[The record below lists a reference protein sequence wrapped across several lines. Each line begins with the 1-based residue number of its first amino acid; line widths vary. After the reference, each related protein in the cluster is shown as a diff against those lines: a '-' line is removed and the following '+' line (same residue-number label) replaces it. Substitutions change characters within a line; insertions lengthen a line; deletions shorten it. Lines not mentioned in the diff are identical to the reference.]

1 MTGFGLNI
9 GKGGDFLPS
18 IRINGKDGGVERST
32 WDGTNKG
39 AEIIDDLVAL
49 FDFATLKVG
58 WIDFT
63 DKGPDRRM
71 VAIGDPLP
79 DRPSEKH
86 KQGIEI
92 VVQLP
97 GNLGCHELCSTA
109 TGVVAALE
117 TIYDAALA
125 APEWSRGQVPVVRL
139 TEFIR
144 EKTRHGNRAVPVFQI
159 IAWKD
164 RTNELEEHRA
174 VPKPRA
180 AMPAAAPASRPAA
193 TGSTRMTPPAPA
205 APVAPAAPA
214 APASPAIPDFG

>member
-1 MTGFGLNI
+1 LSI
-9 GKGGDFLPS
+9 GFLPS

-32 WDGTNKG
+32 WDGTNRG
-39 AEIIDDLVAL
+39 LEVIDDFVAL

-58 WIDFT
+58 WIEFS
-63 DKGPDRRM
+63 DKGPDKRL

-86 KQGIEI
+86 KQGIEL

-97 GNLGCHELCSTA
+97 GSLGLHELCSTA
-109 TGVVAALE
+109 IGVVAALE

-125 APEWSRGQVPVVRL
+125 APEWSRGEVPVVRL

-159 IAWKD
+159 IGWKQ
-164 RTNELEEHRA
+164 RPKELEEYRA
-174 VPKPRA
+174 APKPRA
-180 AMPAAAPASRPAA
+180 AMPSAQGPAE
-193 TGSTRMTPPAPA
+193 TGSTRMTPPKAP
-205 APVAPAAPA
+205 